1 MKPHPALSPNTIFAT
16 LQKGMF
22 LFFINILVRMSHAW
36 DMHLF
41 NRVFV

>member
-1 MKPHPALSPNTIFAT
+1 
-16 LQKGMF
+16 MF